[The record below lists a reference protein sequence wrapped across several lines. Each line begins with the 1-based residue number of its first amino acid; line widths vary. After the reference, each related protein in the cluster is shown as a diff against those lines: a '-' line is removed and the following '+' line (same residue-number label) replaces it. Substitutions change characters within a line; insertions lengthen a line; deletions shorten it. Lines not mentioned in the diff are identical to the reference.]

1 MVDALVDG
9 GEIVLFQAKTREAVR
24 AGLAM
29 SFRTVA
35 KPDLVAAARHICR
48 RLQLDQFVSI
58 QFMGEHLIEVNPRVS
73 TFVYQEDF
81 NLPYLG
87 IKYALGELDAEG
99 VALAQSRVRTSR
111 RSVRYFDQ
119 VFWDE

>member
-1 MVDALVDG
+1 
-9 GEIVLFQAKTREAVR
+9 
-24 AGLAM
+24 
-29 SFRTVA
+29 
-35 KPDLVAAARHICR
+35 
-48 RLQLDQFVSI
+48 
-58 QFMGEHLIEVNPRVS
+58 MGDHLIEVNPRVS

-81 NLPYLG
+81 ILPYLG

-111 RSVRYFDQ
+111 HSVRYFDQ